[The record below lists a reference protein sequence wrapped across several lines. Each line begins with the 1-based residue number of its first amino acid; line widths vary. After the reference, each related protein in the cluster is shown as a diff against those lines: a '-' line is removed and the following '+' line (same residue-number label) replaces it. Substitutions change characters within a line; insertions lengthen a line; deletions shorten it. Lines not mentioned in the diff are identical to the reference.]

1 LRAYFRLLSHR
12 QPPTR
17 SPRRRR
23 AFTYRKIGANAY
35 GEEITGKFS
44 DEIDL
49 NHVVTEL
56 TAFLEAAVRECRP
69 QYLRSE
75 FTKNSGRHLK
85 FEEIGLPLSNDGQ
98 NVDMLLCRVR
108 RQRAHG
114 ISKRATR
121 AGRQSNVRC
130 WELMPIG

>member
-1 LRAYFRLLSHR
+1 VRDDADGCNCTRIFDCCLIVNRQHGLRADDVPL
-12 QPPTR
+12 
-17 SPRRRR
+17 
-23 AFTYRKIGANAY
+23 TYRKIGANAY

-98 NVDMLLCRVR
+98 NVDMLLCGVHVEK
-108 RQRAHG
+108 A
-114 ISKRATR
+114 
-121 AGRQSNVRC
+121 
-130 WELMPIG
+130 